1 MIKITLTILALLFTQ
16 QSQSLELALGSGILP
31 MADSAKGE
39 VYSVTLKNEKWK
51 YSLARFSDYGRTPWY
66 PWQPSWGQRIQEH
79 HYVLSALREIHS
91 HQIANDFEFFI
102 DFGFAYAEK
111 LSRVNSTHVLF
122 TENLG
127 FKYKK
132 AYLYWRHTS
141 NAGIK
146 QPNTGEDAI
155 ILEYSFSF

>member
-1 MIKITLTILALLFTQ
+1 MKTILIIITLIFTQ
-16 QSQSLELALGSGILP
+16 SAQSLEFLAGAGILP
-31 MADSAKGE
+31 MADGSKGD
-39 VYSVTLKNEKWK
+39 VYSVTLKDDKWK
-51 YSLARFSDYGRTPWY
+51 YSLAKFSDYGRTPWY
-66 PWQPSWGQRIQEH
+66 PWQPTWGQRIQER
-79 HYVLSALREIHS
+79 HYVLSVLREIHN
-91 HQIANDFEFFI
+91 HEIANDFEFFI

-122 TENLG
+122 TENFG